1 LPQERPRGRNR
12 EMFDQNFDPYEALV
26 NMDRNLNNVIQA
38 HNNLARLV
46 EEQQQAIDVLIKGM
60 NAANKA
66 NQILMKDALT
76 TMNDKL
82 KDMR

>member
-1 LPQERPRGRNR
+1 
-12 EMFDQNFDPYEALV
+12 MFDQNFDPYEALV